1 MGLRIP
7 RRNFRLRAADRHRRA
22 GVHRQPSWKS
32 LFARCEHRLHVLG
45 VRRRRPG
52 ARGHYAW
59 TDSGGM
65 DGLCRRPARQSSCR
79 GCSDR
84 QGFVDNA
91 GRRSSGGADHRRP
104 DARRHHAVRAG
115 LLDRRGAGHQSEIFL
130 LQLPRQR
137 RRARGIDR
145 KGAVEELHR
154 RRGAAARRHEQRRR
168 AADGTVRRRGVV
180 IADFRRGEG
189 HAVRHHWRQLLG
201 PADWHVGRH
210 PGVRRRIR
218 EAGVVA
224 ADHVRRRLQRGVSG
238 AGAELPRGQ
247 RAGFRFRFV
256 GDPGQPRKW
265 KTRADR

>member
-1 MGLRIP
+1 MKKLTPALVGAILALALMVWAADLRKPAAEEAGSASPPAGACPNAAPAFTDPLSAPHWNGWGVDPAQSRFQPAAMAGLAAADVPRLEAQVGVRIP
-7 RRNFRLRAADRHRRA
+7 RGNFRLRAADRHRRA

-65 DGLCRRPARQSSCR
+65 DGLCRRPTRQSSCR

-84 QGFVDNA
+84 QGFVDDA
-91 GRRSSGGADHRRP
+91 GRRSSGGADHRRA
-104 DARRHHAVRAG
+104 DARRHNSVRAG
-115 LLDRRGAGHQSEIFL
+115 LLDRRGSGHQSEIFL

-154 RRGAAARRHEQRRR
+154 GRGAAGPAPR
-168 AADGTVRRRGVV
+168 AA
-180 IADFRRGEG
+180 
-189 HAVRHHWRQLLG
+189 
-201 PADWHVGRH
+201 PAC
-210 PGVRRRIR
+210 
-218 EAGVVA
+218 
-224 ADHVRRRLQRGVSG
+224 S
-238 AGAELPRGQ
+238 
-247 RAGFRFRFV
+247 
-256 GDPGQPRKW
+256 
-265 KTRADR
+265 